1 MTQPAEP
8 QAAPKQFQVIYRNVD
23 RMIVGL
29 SPKGG
34 GVGNQNKLAVI
45 HDMAEYA
52 NLMRYDPAYL
62 AADGDHIVGTP
73 PT

>member
-1 MTQPAEP
+1 MAQ
-8 QAAPKQFQVIYRNVD
+8 APKQFQVIYRNVD

-34 GVGNQNKLAVI
+34 GVGSKNKLAVI
-45 HDMAEYA
+45 HDMAEYD
-52 NLMRYDPAYL
+52 NLMKYEPAYL
-62 AADGDHIVGTP
+62 SADGVHIVDTP

>member
-1 MTQPAEP
+1 MSQSPVM
-8 QAAPKQFQVIYRNVD
+8 FQVVYRTSD

-29 SPKGG
+29 SPKGA
-34 GVGNQNKLAVI
+34 GVGRDNRLAVI

-62 AADGDHIVGTP
+62 AADGDHIVGAP
-73 PT
+73 PV